1 VANSEADLFEQ
12 HAPEIIEADA
22 TDAAKAKRIVQ
33 SFNCQ
38 PIVVNETGTIQA
50 LAIKW
55 KFSSG
60 QTETILI
67 GQYAALILRQMFS
80 HLEENK
86 WTELATLPPGAT
98 PQ

>member
-1 VANSEADLFEQ
+1 MANSEADLFEQ
-12 HAPEIIEADA
+12 HVPQITEADA
-22 TDAAKAKRIVQ
+22 AEAAKAKRIVQ
-33 SFNCQ
+33 SFNCH
-38 PIVVNETGTIQA
+38 PVVTSTGTIRA

-60 QTETILI
+60 QTEPMLI
-67 GQYAALILRQMFS
+67 GQYAALVLRQMFS